1 MGSKRSNR
9 DRLEQR
15 MRSINNQRAIE
26 SELRYFSLS
35 PKCIALLNVLQNKV
49 HRVGNDNFKTL
60 VLVQRRK
67 VAQILSVLI
76 NQSPLSIV
84 ADYLISSVSKGG
96 AMNAKMTLSLFSM
109 NKLYTI
115 LSRLNPMNESMEQ
128 FVGDDTFEYCGPN

>member
-35 PKCIALLNVLQNKV
+35 PKCIVLLNVLQNKV
-49 HRVGNDNFKTL
+49 HRVGHDNFKTL

>member
-26 SELRYFSLS
+26 SGLRYFSLS

>member
-26 SELRYFSLS
+26 SGLRYF
-35 PKCIALLNVLQNKV
+35 NVLQNKV
-49 HRVGNDNFKTL
+49 HRVGHDNFKTL

>member
-9 DRLEQR
+9 DRLEQW

-35 PKCIALLNVLQNKV
+35 PKCIALLNVLQNEV
-49 HRVGNDNFKTL
+49 HRVGHDHFKTL

-96 AMNAKMTLSLFSM
+96 AMNAKMTLSPFSM
-109 NKLYTI
+109 IT
-115 LSRLNPMNESMEQ
+115 LSPWK
-128 FVGDDTFEYCGPN
+128 